1 MLTRIVDDFGT
12 GYVHTTVVHTVT
24 DGFVWVR
31 SSGIDRP
38 LPIGALPDRIRP
50 LLASIRGP
58 VTFQPHQTVHT
69 HETWRVFPAPGPSS
83 VAKQLL
89 LKEEGA
95 SAAAGVLRST
105 GAALAQLHSHLV
117 PGPTVLPSPQGPAR
131 LSRWLDGSARHRASE
146 RLREEAVRFLGA
158 SRMRAARLW
167 CAGLQDEEVRRSG
180 VLLHGAPGLGVL
192 IPSVEP
198 GANGS
203 SAGMLTGEELTTGP
217 VESDLGWIA
226 GELVEHREVATGDAQ
241 EEQRLIDAL
250 LTGYGPTADL
260 DAVARFAVLRMF
272 VHVHDF
278 ANYVG
283 WHESVRTH
291 LALLADALDS
301 ADSALLKQPLRP
313 KDRQP

>member
-1 MLTRIVDDFGT
+1 MLTKIVDDFGT

-24 DGFVWVR
+24 DGFFWVR

-58 VTFQPHQTVHT
+58 VTFQPHQAAHP

-89 LKEEGA
+89 LQEEGA
-95 SAAAGVLRST
+95 SGTAGLLRSA
-105 GAALAQLHSHLV
+105 GAALAELHAHAV
-117 PGPTVLPSPQGPAR
+117 PGPTALPSPQGPTR
-131 LSRWLDGSARHRASE
+131 LTRWLGGSARHRASG
-146 RLREEAVRFLGA
+146 RLREEAVRFLGE
-158 SRMRAARLW
+158 SRMRTARLW
-167 CAGLQDEEVRRSG
+167 CADLQGEDVRLSG
-180 VLLHGAPGLGVL
+180 VLLHGAPGLGLL

-198 GANGS
+198 GTSGA
-203 SAGMLTGEELTTGP
+203 SAVLLTGEELTTGP
-217 VESDLGWIA
+217 AEFDLGWMA
-226 GELVEHREVATGDAQ
+226 GELVEHREVSAGDSQ
-241 EEQRLIDAL
+241 EQQSLIDAL
-250 LTGYGPTADL
+250 LTGYGATADL
-260 DAVARFAVLRMF
+260 DAVARAAVLRMF

-278 ANYVG
+278 ATYVG

-291 LALLADALDS
+291 LALLADAIDA

-313 KDRQP
+313 KDRRP